1 MTLKKGDIVLVE
13 FPFTDFSQMKLRP
26 ALVLCA
32 ISIPDEVTV
41 CFISS
46 QNVTRLNNEEF
57 ALKVGDLEF
66 PATGLRVS
74 SKVRV
79 TRIATVQ
86 RRLIIRRLG
95 ELGNIY
101 IHQLTAFIIE
111 AFLIERSK

>member
-1 MTLKKGDIVLVE
+1 MSLHLTNLKYAV
-13 FPFTDFSQMKLRP
+13 
-26 ALVLCA
+26 CA

-46 QNVTRLNNEEF
+46 QNVTNLNDEEF
-57 ALKVGDLEF
+57 ALKVEDLEF
-66 PATGLRVS
+66 AATGLRVS

-95 ELGNIY
+95 ELGNLY
-101 IHQLTAFIIE
+101 IQQLNAFIIE
-111 AFLIERSK
+111 AFQIAIEIII

>member
-13 FPFTDFSQMKLRP
+13 FPFTDLSQMKLRP

-32 ISIPDEVTV
+32 ISNPDEVTV

-46 QNVTRLNNEEF
+46 QNVSRLSNEEF
-57 ALKVGDLEF
+57 ALNVEDIEF
-66 PATGLRVS
+66 SATGLRVS

-79 TRIATVQ
+79 TRIATLQ

-95 ELGNIY
+95 ELGNLY
-101 IHQLTAFIIE
+101 IQQLNAYMFE
-111 AFLIERSK
+111 ALQIGRSR